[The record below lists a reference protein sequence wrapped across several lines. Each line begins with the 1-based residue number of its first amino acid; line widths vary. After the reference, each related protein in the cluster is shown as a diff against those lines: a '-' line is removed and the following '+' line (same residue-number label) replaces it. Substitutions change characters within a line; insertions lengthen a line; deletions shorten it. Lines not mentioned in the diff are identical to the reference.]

1 MQTPARAAGTQR
13 LDPALLMAAPAALF
27 MLAVFVY
34 PFLNGLFLSFHPL

>member
-1 MQTPARAAGTQR
+1 MQTPASAAGTQR

-34 PFLNGLFLSFHPL
+34 PFLNGLFL